1 MEKQEEKNNIVVEA
15 DVKEENNSVAVEVA
29 GDNSDSKKPFLKKN
43 FKSRKPRTKPERQKS
58 EFDQKI
64 IDIRRVTRVVKGG
77 RRFSFSVAMILG
89 NRKGSVG
96 VGLGKASD
104 TSLAIDKAMRDA
116 KRKMVRVKLTKDMT
130 IPHEVG
136 AKYCAS
142 DVVIRPAK
150 GRGVVAG
157 SSLRSV
163 LELAGVKEVGGKVL
177 SRSKNKINNA
187 RAAIKALSKL
197 K

>member
-1 MEKQEEKNNIVVEA
+1 MEKQEEKNNIVAEA
-15 DVKEENNSVAVEVA
+15 GVQENETSAVVNNG
-29 GDNSDSKKPFLKKN
+29 GDAQKKPFLKKN
-43 FKSRKPRTKPERQKS
+43 FKSRKPRVNSERQKP

-89 NRKGSVG
+89 NKKGSVG

-116 KRKMVRVKLTKDMT
+116 KRKMIRVKLTKDMS
-130 IPHEVG
+130 IPHEVS

-157 SSLRSV
+157 SSLRTV
-163 LELAGVKEVGGKVL
+163 LELAGAKEVGGKVL

>member
-1 MEKQEEKNNIVVEA
+1 MENQEEKNNIVAEA

-29 GDNSDSKKPFLKKN
+29 GDISDSKKPFLKKN
-43 FKSRKPRTKPERQKS
+43 FKSRKPRMKPERQKS

-89 NRKGSVG
+89 NKKGSVG

-130 IPHEVG
+130 IPHEVN